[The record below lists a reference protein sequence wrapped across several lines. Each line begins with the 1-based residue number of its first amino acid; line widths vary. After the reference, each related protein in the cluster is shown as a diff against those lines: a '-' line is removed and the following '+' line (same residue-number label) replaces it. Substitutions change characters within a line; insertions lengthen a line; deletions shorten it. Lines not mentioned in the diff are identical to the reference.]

1 VARHTLGRASRAYLD
16 LPPDQPAQQEAVVS
30 WPSSVFDQVMTVAM
44 SAATVHFA
52 DQARFRGSTSNLVLG
67 ALLPVLSRFYCTVS
81 KPEIRRTEA

>member
-1 VARHTLGRASRAYLD
+1 
-16 LPPDQPAQQEAVVS
+16 
-30 WPSSVFDQVMTVAM
+30 MTVAM